1 MKNWFRPAPLSSA
14 SSALLNAFSNRPEE
28 KSEQKSEQETSQKS
42 VGSLPLNTNATPLVA
57 LQLSGRAVWTPRDY
71 GALSRQGFQKNAIVY
86 RCIRLISESAASVP
100 LCVRRNNECI
110 AGDPAAS
117 FLNSGNPNATHTEV
131 IESFYGYLQVSGNA
145 YLEAGLVSGVPRALY
160 ALRPDRM
167 SVLTNAQGWTTGW
180 DYNAGGMKRT
190 FRKDLQTARSPV
202 HQMRLFH
209 PTDDHYGFSPLEAAA
224 QAVDVH
230 NEGGRWT
237 KALLDNSARPSG
249 ALVYKGSDGAE
260 RMSDEQFERLKSEL
274 EGSHTGPAHAG
285 RPMLLEGGLDWKA
298 MSLSPSDMDF
308 IEARREASR
317 EIALAFGVPPM
328 LLGIPGDNTYANY
341 KEANQAFWRQTI
353 IPLVRK
359 TSTGLET
366 WLKPFFGEDL
376 NILPELDQVPALTEE
391 RQALWARL
399 NAASFLTDAE
409 RRTLAGLTE
418 RPLDPL

>member
-1 MKNWFRPAPLSSA
+1 MKNWFRPAPQSSDQT
-14 SSALLNAFSNRPEE
+14 F
-28 KSEQKSEQETSQKS
+28 KEQKTLAPNASKS
-42 VGSLPLNTNATPLVA
+42 IGSSSPLIA
-57 LQLSGRAVWTPRDY
+57 LQLAGKAIWTPRDF
-71 GALSRQGFQKNAIVY
+71 GALSRQGYQKNAIAY

-100 LCVRRNNECI
+100 LCVRRNNDCVD
-110 AGDPAAS
+110 GDPAHS
-117 FLNSGNPNATHTEV
+117 FLKSGNPNATHTEV

-145 YLEAGLVSGVPRALY
+145 YFEAGLVSGVPRALY

-167 SVLTNAQGWTTGW
+167 SVLTNAQGWASGW
-180 DYNAGGMKRT
+180 DYNAGGLKRT
-190 FRKDLQTARSPV
+190 FRKDLQTGKSAIY
-202 HQMRLFH
+202 HMRLFH
-209 PTDDHYGFSPLEAAA
+209 PTDDYYGFSPLEAAA

-237 KALLDNSARPSG
+237 KALLDNSAKPSG
-249 ALVYKGSDGAE
+249 ALVYKGVDGSD
-260 RMSDEQFERLKSEL
+260 RMSEEQFDRLKSEL
-274 EGSHTGPAHAG
+274 EGSHTGPDHAG

-308 IEARREASR
+308 IEARREAAR

-359 TSTGLET
+359 TTTGLET
-366 WLKPFFGEDL
+366 WLRPFFGDDL

-391 RQALWARL
+391 RRALWARL
-399 NAASFLTDAE
+399 SEASFLTEVE

-418 RPLDPL
+418 TPHAP